1 MTREHAMAVTGPLT
15 LFQLHKGF
23 TNPKVLIDDPT
34 HNTQAELWGPIT
46 SRRAAVSFSLWLD
59 SIDSSNSRELL

>member
-46 SRRAAVSFSLWLD
+46 SRRAAVSFSL
-59 SIDSSNSRELL
+59 R